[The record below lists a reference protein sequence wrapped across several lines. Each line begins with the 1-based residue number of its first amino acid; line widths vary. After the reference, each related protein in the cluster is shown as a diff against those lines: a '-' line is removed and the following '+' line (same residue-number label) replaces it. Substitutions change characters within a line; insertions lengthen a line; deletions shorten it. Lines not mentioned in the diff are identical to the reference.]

1 MRISEGPAAMEG
13 KLAETGAT
21 FSRFKD
27 QISKNNVDEA
37 SRLLS
42 QLKLQLTEFSALPPL
57 YERTPTAQQEL
68 LLARDILEHAVVLS
82 VKLEDEAAFERNFLQ
97 LKTYYTDTRDRL
109 PPSGKEAVL
118 LGLNLLRLL
127 VQNRIAEF
135 HTELELLPPA
145 AAQDGACVQ
154 FAVDLEQSLMEGAYY
169 RVLSARQ
176 RMPDPIYA
184 HLMDLLVVTVR
195 DEIAGCMVKAYTALS
210 AEDSMKMLSIAGRPE
225 FDDYAAAHEWKVQD
239 GRVLFQETNRA
250 VSALTQ
256 IPAAPLITQT
266 VGYAKELERIV

>member
-1 MRISEGPAAMEG
+1 MEQQ
-13 KLAETGAT
+13 LAQTGAL

-27 QISKNNVDEA
+27 QISKKNLDDAN
-37 SRLLS
+37 RMLS

-82 VKLEDEAAFERNFLQ
+82 VKLEDEQAFERNFLQ
-97 LKTYYTDTRDRL
+97 LKTYYTDTRERQ
-109 PPSGKEAVL
+109 PPSPLEHVL

-135 HTELELLPPA
+135 HTELELLPPG
-145 AAQDGACVQ
+145 AQEAECVQ
-154 FAVDLEQSLMEGAYY
+154 FAVRLEQSLMEGAYY

-176 RMPDPIYA
+176 RMPDAIYG

-195 DEIAGCMVKAYTALS
+195 DEIAGCMEKAYKDLS
-210 AEDSMKMLSIAGRPE
+210 VQDAMKMLSIASQPD
-225 FDDYAAAHEWKVQD
+225 FDDYSASHEWKVRD
-239 GRVLFQETNRA
+239 SRVLFQETSRG
-250 VSALTQ
+250 VSALAQ

-266 VGYAKELERIV
+266 IGYAKELERIV